1 MLHQKT
7 IIIDDDPTGCQ
18 TVHGVIVLLAWTRDS
33 LRKALNNS
41 DVVFLVTNSRSLS
54 EKDAIAVNKEII
66 ALIKSISGE
75 FIIRIIS
82 RGDSTLRGHF
92 FAETKA
98 ILDECPDI
106 NGVVFCP
113 FFYEGGRITKNNI
126 HYVVTNGIAQAAHE
140 TEFSRDP
147 DFPFN
152 TSDLPGYVIEKSHG
166 YWKEDDI
173 LTVDLELLRNQGV
186 YAVFQL
192 LNDIQG
198 KQVIIVNAENYH
210 DLEVFSEAALQ
221 AEKAGKKFLY
231 RSAASLVKAITGIQS
246 IPFYKPPIPFSKG
259 LVIAGSFV
267 NKTTEQLQYLIQQ
280 MKIEPVVIYIERIV
294 SNYENYQQEITAEIE
309 RRLSL
314 GEIPVV
320 FTQRN
325 FERDPNS
332 TQSTNSPARISDFLC
347 GVVSSIKI
355 PLEFIIAKG
364 GITSF
369 DIAKNGLRVKSARVM
384 GQVIKGVPVW
394 EMDTDLSDH
403 LIFIVF
409 PGNVGN
415 NESLYEVVT
424 NLTSTK

>member
-1 MLHQKT
+1 MSDQKT

-18 TVHGVIVLLAWTRDS
+18 TVHGVIVLLAWTLDS
-33 LRKALNNS
+33 LRKALNDS
-41 DVVFLVTNSRSLS
+41 DVVFLITNSRSLS
-54 EKDAIAVNKEII
+54 EKDAIAVNREI
-66 ALIKSISGE
+66 ASLIKSISGE
-75 FIIRIIS
+75 FTIRIIS

-106 NGVVFCP
+106 DAVVFCP

-126 HYVVTNGIAQAAHE
+126 HYVVTNGIAQPAHE
-140 TEFSRDP
+140 TEFSKDP

-152 TSDLPGYVIEKSHG
+152 TSHLPAYVLEKSYG
-166 YWKEDDI
+166 YWREYDI
-173 LTVDLELLRNQGV
+173 LTVDLEMIRNHGV
-186 YAVFQL
+186 YPVYQL
-192 LNDIQG
+192 LNKVQG
-198 KQVIIVNAENYH
+198 KQIIIVNAENYH

-246 IPFYKPPIPFSKG
+246 IPFYKPLRPFSKG

-267 NKTTEQLQYLIQQ
+267 NKTTEQLRYLIQQ
-280 MKIEPVVIYIERIV
+280 MKIEPVVVYIERIV
-294 SNYENYQQEITAEIE
+294 GDYENYQQEITVEIE
-309 RRLSL
+309 RRLAL
-314 GEIPVV
+314 GELPVV
-320 FTQRN
+320 YTQRN

-332 TQSTNSPARISDFLC
+332 TQSTNPPVRISDFLC
-347 GVVSSIKI
+347 GVVSSIKV

-369 DIAKNGLRVKSARVM
+369 DIAKKGLRVKSARVL

-394 EMDTDLSDH
+394 ETDNDLSDQ
-403 LIFIVF
+403 LIYIVF

-415 NESLYEVVT
+415 NESIYEVVN
-424 NLTSTK
+424 NLTIA